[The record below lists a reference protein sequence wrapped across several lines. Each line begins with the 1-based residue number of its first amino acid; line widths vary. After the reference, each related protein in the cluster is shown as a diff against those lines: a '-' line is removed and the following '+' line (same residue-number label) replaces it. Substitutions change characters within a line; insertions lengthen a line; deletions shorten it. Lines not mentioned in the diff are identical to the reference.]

1 MLLYS
6 LDVRHGN
13 YAVWLRQA
21 VFWIEEPVLRV
32 AEGVNW
38 IERLV
43 FLAQEGDDLLRAQET
58 ELFEHRLMTRRDHPQ
73 YKPAQA
79 ILPIQRVLP
88 AARIHVAE
96 IVAHRVNPL
105 HHYIW
110 VGVND
115 MVGKK
120 MRAVFSA
127 TGLLGHVSRY
137 AHGRSRVTVLD
148 DIDSKIPVYTKLNQT
163 RGVLSGQGSGHDLSL
178 AFVPLHARVKVGD
191 SLMTSG
197 LGGVYPMGYPVAQIV
212 SIVRDAHEPFLRIKA
227 RPYADSYRYFYVF
240 FLDATQALVRSSSL
254 AC

>member
-1 MLLYS
+1 MCFSLLLIVLSMLLYS

-32 AEGVNW
+32 AEGVNC

-105 HHYIW
+105 TYFLGKYLVKGIKHISLPNILSKSPVVPEYVQFFDANRLCNAIINLPAFELPENLSYI
-110 VGVND
+110 
-115 MVGKK
+115 
-120 MRAVFSA
+120 
-127 TGLLGHVSRY
+127 L
-137 AHGRSRVTVLD
+137 RS
-148 DIDSKIPVYTKLNQT
+148 
-163 RGVLSGQGSGHDLSL
+163 
-178 AFVPLHARVKVGD
+178 
-191 SLMTSG
+191 
-197 LGGVYPMGYPVAQIV
+197 
-212 SIVRDAHEPFLRIKA
+212 KA
-227 RPYADSYRYFYVF
+227 A
-240 FLDATQALVRSSSL
+240 
-254 AC
+254 